1 MDPAGDVRKRKQA
14 QLLRHLQG
22 LLQNGNNK
30 RESVE
35 TLEYFLRRL
44 GSQQTNQRLRA
55 LKGLRMVL
63 SSADDADEDEP
74 MVVEVDGTKIDT
86 SNEWLLQKLPGL
98 PCFTEFYPQ
107 LSHQVWPT
115 IILHWWSSLA
125 GFIDGT
131 HRSLN
136 PTLTLFD

>member
-1 MDPAGDVRKRKQA
+1 MDPTGGGDVRKRKQA

-63 SSADDADEDEP
+63 SSADADEP

-107 LSHQVWPT
+107 LSHQVWPQQSNYFD
-115 IILHWWSSLA
+115 LLRLDH
-125 GFIDGT
+125 F
-131 HRSLN
+131 
-136 PTLTLFD
+136 LTYLSPKFH

>member
-1 MDPAGDVRKRKQA
+1 
-14 QLLRHLQG
+14 
-22 LLQNGNNK
+22 
-30 RESVE
+30 
-35 TLEYFLRRL
+35 
-44 GSQQTNQRLRA
+44 
-55 LKGLRMVL
+55 MVL

>member
-1 MDPAGDVRKRKQA
+1 MK
-14 QLLRHLQG
+14 
-22 LLQNGNNK
+22 
-30 RESVE
+30 
-35 TLEYFLRRL
+35 
-44 GSQQTNQRLRA
+44 SQQNRIELVTRPETNQRLRA

-107 LSHQVWPT
+107 LSHQVWPIT
-115 IILHWWSSLA
+115 SKTTFYNEQPRKIFKKPLFPKILK
-125 GFIDGT
+125 I
-131 HRSLN
+131 SLN
-136 PTLTLFD
+136 QG